1 VAEHAG
7 RHVDDHIVHL
17 EVLAFFFLAV
27 GERVHG
33 VPGVRAL
40 VGVPFDRAQAVVVF
54 RIDDGELALGQRDS
68 PEGVA
73 IAQPAIRKQQPD
85 QGLFKPGRDV
95 QNNLD
100 NPLLRR
106 ELVK

>member
-1 VAEHAG
+1 M
-7 RHVDDHIVHL
+7 
-17 EVLAFFFLAV
+17 
-27 GERVHG
+27 HG

-40 VGVPFDRAQAVVVF
+40 VGVPFDRSQPLVVLG
-54 RIDDGELALGQRDS
+54 IDDGELALRQRDA

-73 IAQPAIRKQQPD
+73 IAQPAINEQQAD
-85 QGLFKPGRDV
+85 QGLGKPIRDV

-106 ELVK
+106 ELVSEWAKREV